1 MRYTNKFLVTT
12 SILCLVSVMSM
23 AKETSVFSVKNAG
36 TNGISLQLTNVIET
50 QIQVSIKDLNGVT
63 LYDDTLSKHKI
74 NHRKYDLRN
83 LPIGSYS
90 VIVTYDKM
98 MKIQK
103 IKKQHNSIKIEK
115 DTVQTI
121 FKPTFNEHSDYLDLN
136 ILSLSKQNIYLKI
149 EDDEGRIIYTNQN
162 QINGSYQ
169 KRFNLS
175 QLPEGSYI
183 FTVEFIKDNI
193 NKEFTK
199 SINWV
204 PSIAA
209 L

>member
-1 MRYTNKFLVTT
+1 MRYTNKFLITT

-175 QLPEGSYI
+175 QLQEGSYI

>member
-121 FKPTFNEHSDYLDLN
+121 FKPTYKEHSDYLDLN

>member
-1 MRYTNKFLVTT
+1 
-12 SILCLVSVMSM
+12 MSM

-175 QLPEGSYI
+175 QLQEGSYI